1 MNATC
6 TTLIY
11 LNEVVL
17 FYLWGDMEL
26 CTRTLDSKSFRDL
39 PVKVTLIFTQLD
51 TRQQILR
58 GIFSMCVQ

>member
-11 LNEVVL
+11 LNEVLL

-39 PVKVTLIFTQLD
+39 PVKVTRIFTQLD
-51 TRQQILR
+51 TKQQILR

>member
-26 CTRTLDSKSFRDL
+26 CTRTLDLKSFRDL
-39 PVKVTLIFTQLD
+39 PVKVTRIFTQLD

-58 GIFSMCVQ
+58 GIVSMCVQ